1 MARSASTD
9 PLLAHNFAL
18 LDVPVAGLLPTAFP
32 IKTVQSAV
40 ASGSFVGFRSLT
52 MPEATIEMKEIK
64 EGNWP
69 YTHKTPT
76 GFVDS
81 GTVSMEFAVFGF
93 NTDMWL
99 YFQQAIWGRIA
110 PRRSFIVVQTR
121 ADKLTIQ
128 RAYWLEDCLP
138 QSWKPVSD
146 FDATSSEV
154 SVESMTLDVHRIRLL
169 PVPVPLGP
177 NASVGV
183 PF

>member
-32 IKTVQSAV
+32 IKTVASAIGN
-40 ASGSFVGFRSLT
+40 GSFVGFKSIE
-52 MPEATIEMKEIK
+52 MPTATIETKDIK

-69 YTHKTPT
+69 YVHKALT

-81 GTVSMEFAVFGF
+81 GQVTLEFGLFSY

-110 PRRSFIVVQTR
+110 PRRSFLVVQTR
-121 ADKLTIQ
+121 ADKLTLQ
-128 RAYWLEDCLP
+128 RIYWLEDCLP
-138 QSWKPVSD
+138 VSWTPVSGLAAD
-146 FDATSSEV
+146 SSEV
-154 SVESMTLDVHRIRLL
+154 TSETLILDVHRIRLV

-177 NASVGV
+177 NNSPGS
-183 PF
+183 PL